1 MASMSAQQL
10 IQHLESRG
18 LLPADLI
25 RELRESVAKT
35 PDVSPRQLVRWL
47 VSNGH
52 LSRYQA
58 DDLLSE
64 RSEPSPKPWEP
75 PASPQ
80 EGRSRQRSKARG
92 AEKAGPDVDDLEVID
107 DLEEIAPGDLTPLPP
122 MTPGPPSLDALMQAA
137 NMPAGNLG
145 PAMG

>member
-1 MASMSAQQL
+1 MAAMSAQQL

-18 LLPADLI
+18 LLPPDLL

-35 PDVSPRQLVRWL
+35 HDVSARQLVRWL

-58 DDLLSE
+58 DELLG

-80 EGRSRQRSKARG
+80 ESGRSRGKKSS
-92 AEKAGPDVDDLEVID
+92 AEKADSKKSAAEQVDDLEVVDDLDVID
-107 DLEEIAPGDLTPLPP
+107 DLE
-122 MTPGPPSLDALMQAA
+122 
-137 NMPAGNLG
+137 
-145 PAMG
+145 